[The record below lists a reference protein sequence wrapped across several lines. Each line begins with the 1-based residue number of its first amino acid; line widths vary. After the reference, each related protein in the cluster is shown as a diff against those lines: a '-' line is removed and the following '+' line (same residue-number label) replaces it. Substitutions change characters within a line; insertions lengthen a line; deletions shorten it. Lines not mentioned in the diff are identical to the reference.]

1 MYVTD
6 FPSNNLI
13 KKCSKFT
20 ILVVL
25 IDVRKIC
32 MKCEYVAGKFV
43 NGKLFKIPV
52 IKTLLATA
60 LCFEKLIFRVV
71 VLV

>member
-1 MYVTD
+1 
-6 FPSNNLI
+6 
-13 KKCSKFT
+13 
-20 ILVVL
+20 
-25 IDVRKIC
+25 
-32 MKCEYVAGKFV
+32 MKCEYVADKFV